1 MTEKKPHLISYLS
14 FKLGKEV
21 FAVNVHSTIKILQYS
36 SITNVPQSPPN
47 MKGVINNHGS
57 VLPVF
62 DLSQTLGLKGQE
74 INKNTCI
81 LILSIK
87 GQSKMSNVGAIVD
100 EVLSVEDIPETDIKP
115 PPSTGNKNNL
125 PHIKGVFSK
134 NDDFVM
140 ILDVDSVF
148 ASIDL

>member
-1 MTEKKPHLISYLS
+1 MTEKKPNLISYLS

-21 FAVNVHSTIKILQYS
+21 FAVNVQSTIKILQYS

-62 DLSQTLGLKGQE
+62 DLSQTLGLKEQQ

-87 GQSKMSNVGAIVD
+87 GQGQMSNVGAIVD

-115 PPSTGNKNNL
+115 PPSTGTKNNL
-125 PHIKGVFSK
+125 THINGVFNK
-134 NDDFVM
+134 NDNFVM

-148 ASIDL
+148 AGIDL